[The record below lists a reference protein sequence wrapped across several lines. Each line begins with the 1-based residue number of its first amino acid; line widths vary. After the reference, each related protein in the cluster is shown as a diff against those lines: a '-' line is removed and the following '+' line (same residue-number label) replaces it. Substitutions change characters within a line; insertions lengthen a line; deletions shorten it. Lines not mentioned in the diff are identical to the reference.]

1 MRDKKITIDYN
12 IATGTGAVYY
22 KNKQLCDIQLSF
34 SDMVTIREHI
44 VEYIKRNKRKKQKRI
59 KR

>member
-22 KNKQLCDIQLSF
+22 KNKQLCDIQFSY
-34 SDMVTIREHI
+34 SDMETIRERI
-44 VEYIKRNKRKKQKRI
+44 IEYIKKNEN
-59 KR
+59 